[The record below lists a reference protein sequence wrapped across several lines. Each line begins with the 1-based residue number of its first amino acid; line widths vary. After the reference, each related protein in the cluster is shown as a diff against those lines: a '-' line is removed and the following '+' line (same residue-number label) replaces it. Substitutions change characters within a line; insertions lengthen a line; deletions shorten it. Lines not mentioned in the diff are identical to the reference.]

1 MYTGFFQIATDTL
14 SMSLLKLLYTLF
26 IFLSYQGYV
35 SPLKSYKVQINLGE
49 RHKIKYAT

>member
-1 MYTGFFQIATDTL
+1 MYTGFFQIATDTVNEFA
-14 SMSLLKLLYTLF
+14 KATLYF

-35 SPLKSYKVQINLGE
+35 SPLKSYKVQINLRE